1 MTYCNSTRLAESN
14 TGYDTNPVEQL
25 LTLVFAITEA
35 RNESGPLANIIGSVG
50 QLERISQLT
59 SAEAVET
66 VFLSTLIPRI
76 NLQHWDVSI
85 RTPSQIL

>member
-35 RNESGPLANIIGSVG
+35 RNESGPLANIIGEVG
-50 QLERISQLT
+50 QLERISHSPARKLWRRYF
-59 SAEAVET
+59 S
-66 VFLSTLIPRI
+66 LR
-76 NLQHWDVSI
+76 
-85 RTPSQIL
+85 